1 MPKLKFFI
9 IALIAFFSLAGA
21 KPADAQTYAVL
32 HTFTGPD
39 GQNPIAGL
47 TMDAAGNLYGAASN
61 GGATGKGTVFEL
73 DTIGKFTVLTSF
85 DFLTPGANPWGHLIL
100 DTAGN
105 LYGTTSLGGYSCNN
119 GVGVG
124 SCGTVFKL
132 SVTGIGTVLYAFDNW
147 TRVGMDP
154 LAGVIRDS
162 QGNFYGTNY
171 NTCGQMLQATPQSGD
186 TDIPQFGSVFK
197 LDPSGKETDLY
208 VFNPGQ
214 ITGGTFSNP
223 NDGGCPSGALLMDAA
238 GNLYGTA
245 TGDYP
250 IGYYPHIASLVF
262 KLTPNQDGTWT
273 RTVLHTFKGY
283 DGDKARSELIFDAAG
298 NLYGTTFNGGGSKNC
313 PDGCGTVFELIRNAD
328 GTWTEKVLHTFA
340 HLPAAHPYG
349 GLAFDV
355 AGNLYGTTVNGS
367 TGDSGTVFKMSPNL
381 DGTWS
386 FKLLHTFAGKP
397 AMHPYGTLVIDKAG
411 SLYGTT
417 ADCGAGTGCYGSIF
431 KITQ

>member
-1 MPKLKFFI
+1 MTKLRFLI
-9 IALIAFFSLAGA
+9 TALIVFFLLAA
-21 KPADAQTYAVL
+21 MRPAGAQTYTVL

-39 GQNPIAGL
+39 GQNPVAGL
-47 TMDAAGNLYGAASN
+47 TLDAAGNLYGAASN

-73 DTIGKFTVLTSF
+73 DTTGKFSVLTSF
-85 DFLTPGANPWGHLIL
+85 DFLGMGANPWGHLIL

-105 LYGTTSLGGYSCNN
+105 LYGTTQF
-119 GVGVG
+119 GVPYLCPIG

-132 SVTGIGTVLYAFDNW
+132 SVTGVGTMLAM
-147 TRVGMDP
+147 VGMEP
-154 LAGVIRDS
+154 LGGVIQDS
-162 QGNFYGTNY
+162 QGNLYGTVY
-171 NTCGQMLQATPQSGD
+171 DTCGNWGD
-186 TDIPQFGSVFK
+186 PGDFHYGSIFK
-197 LDPSGKETDLY
+197 LDPTGKGTTLY
-208 VFNPGQ
+208 AFNPGPDV
-214 ITGGTFSNP
+214 TGTTFTNP

-245 TGDYP
+245 SGNIIGRSDYL
-250 IGYYPHIASLVF
+250 ASLVF

-273 RTVLHTFKGY
+273 RTVLHTFNGW
-283 DGDKARSELIFDAAG
+283 DGDHPRSELIFDAAG

-313 PDGCGTVFELIRNAD
+313 PDGCGTVFELIRNPD
-328 GTWTEKVLHTFA
+328 DSWTEKLLHTFA

-349 GLAFDV
+349 GLVFDA

-397 AMHPYGTLVIDKAG
+397 AMHPYGTLIIDKAG
-411 SLYGTT
+411 NLYGTT
-417 ADCGAGTGCYGSIF
+417 ADCGAGTSCYGTIF